1 LDFTLTAAINS
12 YKVGADRRVSAIG
25 IFNSGEFTAPATSK
39 TAAAVGKKPVFY
51 FLGGPSDIAYK
62 NVRRTLSTDPG
73 FTDPRKGRARL
84 RRHDRPE
91 VDGPA
96 HQFAQPAPAPRK
108 AADENQGGHMAT
120 YKQPN
125 SGLFGRGQS
134 KFLTWML
141 RGNATSREYFTG
153 GGARAD
159 GWLNITT
166 SGLGAINIPA
176 L

>member
-1 LDFTLTAAINS
+1 
-12 YKVGADRRVSAIG
+12 
-25 IFNSGEFTAPATSK
+25 
-39 TAAAVGKKPVFY
+39 
-51 FLGGPSDIAYK
+51 
-62 NVRRTLSTDPG
+62 
-73 FTDPRKGRARL
+73 
-84 RRHDRPE
+84 
-91 VDGPA
+91 
-96 HQFAQPAPAPRK
+96 
-108 AADENQGGHMAT
+108 MAT

-166 SGLGAINIPA
+166 SGLGSINVSA